1 MFVWM
6 QASLFLLVGIE
17 ALGVV
22 SEEQLPIAVPKVDI
36 GPNNSPPSL
45 PPAVI
50 VYVTPQFSPSIVTV
64 AIELLTG
71 PVPKMIHCMYITVR
85 LLILHIH
92 IHIKYMY

>member
-6 QASLFLLVGIE
+6 QASLFLLVSIE
-17 ALGVV
+17 AVGVV

-50 VYVTPQFSPSIVTV
+50 VYVTPQFSPPIVTI
-64 AIELLTG
+64 AIKLLTM
-71 PVPKMIHCMYITVR
+71 PVSKMRHCMYITIR
-85 LLILHIH
+85 FLILHIY
-92 IHIKYMY
+92 ICMY

>member
-1 MFVWM
+1 MFACIHV
-6 QASLFLLVGIE
+6 SFFLLVGIE

-36 GPNNSPPSL
+36 SPNNSPPSL

-50 VYVTPQFSPSIVTV
+50 AYVTPQFSPSIVTV

-85 LLILHIH
+85 RLILHIH
-92 IHIKYMY
+92 IRIKYMY